1 MNVRTVIAIL
11 IMGGTVPAFGE
22 YLVAINAVETSSSL
36 VEIPNTP
43 NSSFSF
49 KSCKECDSIS
59 LRLTSATQ
67 FTVRGERIAFDNF
80 RRAFKN
86 LRRDDEY
93 VLVSYDVRQV
103 TATSIRVAD

>member
-1 MNVRTVIAIL
+1 MNVRTVIAL
-11 IMGGTVPAFGE
+11 LMMGIAVPAFGE
-22 YLVAINAVETSSSL
+22 YLVAVEAVETSSSL
-36 VEIPNTP
+36 VDIPNTP

-59 LRLTSATQ
+59 IRLTSETQ
-67 FTVRGERIAFDNF
+67 FTVRGERVDFDNF
-80 RRAFKN
+80 RKAFRN

-93 VLVSYDVRQV
+93 VLVSYDVRKK